1 MPSTRNHER
10 RINKGRTE
18 DLSPTS
24 LIPVCTRKYGRRAA
38 RLAAAATSPLAFN
51 GFTSSME
58 DIPSPATMERAS
70 PRNATLSVP
79 HVEDIAD
86 KYPKRLI
93 QLRRSAQTPCRKFAS
108 LFSSLPTYGG
118 GLPPNSSV
126 TTFAALTYGSSY
138 TKVAF
143 RLNDPST
150 VFFVVMYKLSHNEAL
165 QWALYGSS
173 LANPGPLHVTFVI
186 QVVAS
191 NNEWLKTNHV
201 LGPNEELSGTNS
213 DRPLDPD
220 EIMDD
225 INDIMAVDEDDSKR
239 ATEEEDKMDV
249 DVALVANA
257 GYLAPMD
264 FIAEDGVYRF
274 LE

>member
-1 MPSTRNHER
+1 
-10 RINKGRTE
+10 
-18 DLSPTS
+18 
-24 LIPVCTRKYGRRAA
+24 
-38 RLAAAATSPLAFN
+38 
-51 GFTSSME
+51 
-58 DIPSPATMERAS
+58 
-70 PRNATLSVP
+70 
-79 HVEDIAD
+79 
-86 KYPKRLI
+86 
-93 QLRRSAQTPCRKFAS
+93 
-108 LFSSLPTYGG
+108 
-118 GLPPNSSV
+118 
-126 TTFAALTYGSSY
+126 
-138 TKVAF
+138 
-143 RLNDPST
+143 
-150 VFFVVMYKLSHNEAL
+150 MYKLSHNEAL

-264 FIAEDGVYRF
+264 LLVEHFSTVMCPGSWMDDI
-274 LE
+274 

>member
-10 RINKGRTE
+10 RASKGRAE
-18 DLSPTS
+18 DLSPTR

-38 RLAAAATSPLAFN
+38 RLAAAATSPLALNDFA
-51 GFTSSME
+51 SSME

-70 PRNATLSVP
+70 PRNATLSFP
-79 HVEDIAD
+79 RVEDIAD

-93 QLRRSAQTPCRKFAS
+93 Q
-108 LFSSLPTYGG
+108 
-118 GLPPNSSV
+118 
-126 TTFAALTYGSSY
+126 
-138 TKVAF
+138 
-143 RLNDPST
+143 
-150 VFFVVMYKLSHNEAL
+150 
-165 QWALYGSS
+165 
-173 LANPGPLHVTFVI
+173 GPLHVTFVI

-249 DVALVANA
+249 DVAL
-257 GYLAPMD
+257 APMD
-264 FIAEDGVYRF
+264 FITEDGVYRF
-274 LE
+274 WNSRRNESATV

>member
-10 RINKGRTE
+10 RANKGRAE
-18 DLSPTS
+18 DLSPTP
-24 LIPVCTRKYGRRAA
+24 LTPVCTRKYGRRAA
-38 RLAAAATSPLAFN
+38 RLAAAAASPLALN
-51 GFTSSME
+51 DLASSME

-70 PRNATLSVP
+70 PRNATLSFP
-79 HVEDIAD
+79 RVEDIAD

-126 TTFAALTYGSSY
+126 TTL
-138 TKVAF
+138 
-143 RLNDPST
+143 RLNIPST

-165 QWALYGSS
+165 QWALYCSS

-249 DVALVANA
+249 DVALVVNA

-264 FIAEDGVYRF
+264 LLVEHF
-274 LE
+274 LTVMCPGSWMDDI